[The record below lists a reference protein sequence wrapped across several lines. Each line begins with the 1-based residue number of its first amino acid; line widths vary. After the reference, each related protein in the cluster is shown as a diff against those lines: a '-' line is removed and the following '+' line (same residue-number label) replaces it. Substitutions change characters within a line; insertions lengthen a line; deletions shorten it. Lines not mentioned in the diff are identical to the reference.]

1 MSLRSGVL
9 RALASNSRNC
19 ASHIPLP
26 SWHNRGVPNLVDE
39 ALCIRQWDWSETS
52 QTVSLFCRTHGI
64 VRGLA
69 KGARRERGSFSGGID
84 LLARGEIVAVTK
96 PDRELQTLT
105 QWTLLQLFRRPH
117 DELEANL
124 FALAMAELVHRFLP
138 PEVPHETLYDA
149 LLASLNAIE
158 DGERPAPEFLRFFT
172 QLMRETGHEPRL
184 DAESIAPARLAFD
197 PSAGGI
203 VDIATHPSAWR
214 MRPETATVLALVARG
229 EPPELCDPDA
239 VDRANRL
246 LAAYARVLI
255 GSDLTTLRLALEPR
269 RRKA

>member
-1 MSLRSGVL
+1 MTPPSDRAAVAPNSPNWSSHTSLP
-9 RALASNSRNC
+9 A
-19 ASHIPLP
+19 
-26 SWHNRGVPNLVDE
+26 WHNRAVPNLIDE
-39 ALCIRQWDWSETS
+39 AICIRQWDWSETS

-64 VRGLA
+64 LRGLA

-117 DELEANL
+117 DELESNL

-138 PEVPHETLYDA
+138 PEAPHEGLYDA
-149 LLASLNAIE
+149 LLSSLDAIE

-172 QLMRETGHEPRL
+172 QLMRETGHEPRI
-184 DAESIAPARLAFD
+184 DIEGIPVARLAFD

-203 VDIATHPSAWR
+203 VDITTHPSAWR
-214 MRPETATVLALVARG
+214 MRPETATVLGLVARG

-269 RRKA
+269 KKKA